1 MAAERKHWS
10 RREFVG
16 RLTTAATVGVLG
28 MRPELVAAEPPPET
42 ARIRLVQT
50 TSMCQAPQYVAEE
63 LLRGEGFTDVQYL
76 KKDGPE
82 AIAGAVASGEAD
94 INMHFSGPL
103 IMRLDRGAPVTI
115 LAGVHP
121 GCYELFTAQPL
132 RSLLELKGKTV
143 AIRAVNGPE
152 HVFLSSMAAY
162 VGLDPRRDLQWVTY
176 PAEKSIELL
185 AQGKVDAFM
194 GFPPLPQELR
204 ARKIGHVLVNS
215 NADRPWSQYFCCM
228 VAAHREFVEK
238 YPVAT
243 KRALRAIMKGTDIC
257 ALEPDR
263 ASQLMVDSKRTPRFD
278 LMRQVLKDISYNR
291 WREFNPEDTVRPRL
305 LHSPP
310 LYPFSSFLSALKKR
324 QSVPWVMIFC
334 GVILIIPASCRRRA

>member
-1 MAAERKHWS
+1 LEVIMATGRKHWT
-10 RREFVG
+10 RRQFVG
-16 RLTTAATVGVLG
+16 RLTSAATVGLLG
-28 MRPELVAAEPPPET
+28 MQPKLVGAEPPPET
-42 ARIRLVQT
+42 TRIRLVQT
-50 TSMCQAPQYVAEE
+50 DGMCQAPQYVAEE

-76 KKDGPE
+76 KKEGPE

-103 IMRLDRGAPVTI
+103 IMRLDLGAPVTI

-162 VGLDPRRDLQWVTY
+162 VGMDPRRDLQWVTY
-176 PAEKSIELL
+176 PADKSIELL

-194 GFPPLPQELR
+194 GFPPRPQELR
-204 ARKIGHVLVNS
+204 ARKVGHVLVNS
-215 NADRPWSQYFCCM
+215 NTDRPWSQYFCCM

-238 YPVAT
+238 HPVAT

-257 ALEPDR
+257 AQEPDR
-263 ASQLMVDSKRTPRFD
+263 ASQLMVDSKRTPRVD

-291 WREFNPEDTVRPRL
+291 WREFNPEDTVRFYALRL
-305 LHSPP
+305 SEVGMIKSTPQRIINEGTDWR
-310 LYPFSSFLSALKKR
+310 FLNELKKELK
-324 QSVPWVMIFC
+324 
-334 GVILIIPASCRRRA
+334 G